1 LIWDFYRE
9 FAWMEHEDAANS
21 SVQKATCCKVGL
33 IMRYVA
39 LLAFFY
45 LGTAL
50 AAQECTQAVPAI
62 FLNETTR
69 EAVPSNAVERPHAKI
84 GKVAIPIT
92 ALEPIRSFRVLILID
107 TSGSMDPSN
116 KPFVHQ
122 RKALELVKQLLDE
135 LLEELPPYVRVEYG
149 VFNKNADFGPE
160 FTADADLLR
169 KSLTASNERTNVHR
183 NKSTALYDALGAA
196 LERFGPPEPGDSIL
210 ALSDGGDNTSHAK
223 PENIQEEAARKG
235 VRIFTALFLGGGVPS
250 SPTEG
255 SPQTVLD
262 FAERTGGSVHVID
275 VTKNDWVDDKKR
287 ENAKQ
292 DLRRFWNNE
301 VLSGYLLH
309 FILPASAR
317 NQRKWLLSVDRLP
330 GQNAKILATYPSRL
344 NACPVATATAH

>member
-1 LIWDFYRE
+1 
-9 FAWMEHEDAANS
+9 
-21 SVQKATCCKVGL
+21 
-33 IMRYVA
+33 MRYVA
-39 LLAFFY
+39 LLTLFY

-69 EAVPSNAVERPHAKI
+69 EAVPSIAVERLHAKI
-84 GKVAIPIT
+84 GKVAIPVT

-122 RKALELVKQLLDE
+122 RKALELVKQVLDE
-135 LLEELPPYVRVEYG
+135 LLEELPQYVRVEYG

-160 FTADADLLR
+160 FTADPGSLR
-169 KSLTASNERTNVHR
+169 ESLAASSERTNIHR

-196 LERFGPPEPGDSIL
+196 LERFGPPQPGDSIL
-210 ALSDGGDNTSHAK
+210 ILSDGGDNTSHAK

-255 SPQTVLD
+255 SPQTMLD
-262 FAERTGGSVHVID
+262 FAQGTGGSVHVID
-275 VTKNDWVDDKKR
+275 VTKNDWVDDKNR

-292 DLRRFWNNE
+292 EFRKFWRNQ
-301 VLSGYLLH
+301 VISGYLVRLKV
-309 FILPASAR
+309 PSDGAKP
-317 NQRKWLLSVDRLP
+317 RKWFLAVDRAP
-330 GQNAKILATYPSRL
+330 GQQNRIILSYPSRL
-344 NACPVATATAH
+344 QACSVQSAVR